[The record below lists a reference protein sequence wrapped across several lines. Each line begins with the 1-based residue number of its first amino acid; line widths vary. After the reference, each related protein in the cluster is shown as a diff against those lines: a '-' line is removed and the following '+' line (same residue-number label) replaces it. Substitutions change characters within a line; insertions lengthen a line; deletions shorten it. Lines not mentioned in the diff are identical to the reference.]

1 MIGPPKIGP
10 CLGPARRARVAAQAL
25 KGHRAGPALSTIN
38 RASGRT
44 RVVLFRAVPRAV
56 NRARPIWNPI
66 RTTFTMLRRAFPML
80 RTGVLA
86 TFNEGCCDQCCEFVC
101 GMLRVAGRAT
111 SNIRSISSLLPSML
125 RLYCDHVA
133 THICVQHS
141 TSGALSPSPSSTQTQ
156 HQMSATSQLNICN
169 IKI

>member
-38 RASGRT
+38 RASGRA

-66 RTTFTMLRRAFPML
+66 HPALGLAVQWVLVGRTTL
-80 RTGVLA
+80 
-86 TFNEGCCDQCCEFVC
+86 
-101 GMLRVAGRAT
+101 
-111 SNIRSISSLLPSML
+111 I
-125 RLYCDHVA
+125 
-133 THICVQHS
+133 
-141 TSGALSPSPSSTQTQ
+141 
-156 HQMSATSQLNICN
+156 
-169 IKI
+169 